1 MKRRDTGQPTS
12 ADDELSPRAR
22 AQAELARA
30 LAAVDDAD
38 QMADFLADLCTPA
51 ELEALA
57 DRWSVVPLL
66 ADGVSYRQVHEQT
79 GVSVTTVGRVAR
91 ALEHGSGGYREVL
104 AQTRGALAPSRR
116 TGAGSADAALRHT
129 GGAQPAL
136 G

>member
-1 MKRRDTGQPTS
+1 MKRRDTGQT
-12 ADDELSPRAR
+12 ATAADELSRGEQ

-30 LAAVDDAD
+30 LALVDDPER
-38 QMADFLADLCTPA
+38 MAAFLTDLCTPA

-91 ALEHGSGGYREVL
+91 CLEHGTGGYREVL
-104 AQTRGALAPSRR
+104 AHTR
-116 TGAGSADAALRHT
+116 
-129 GGAQPAL
+129 GAQPAH